1 MLRVLL
7 YILYLIFFLISC
19 YVFSINCH
27 NIYYHYSI
35 ISNHS
40 EDQAAFSS
48 KQVSFHPLILT
59 HFIYFC
65 RPHDFPHSSHI
76 TSFTSCCRRRRR
88 RHRCQTA
95 APATT
100 LPPPQHLH
108 QVTTATK
115 LPPPQPLSCC
125 TAFTAITKLPPPPP
139 PPPPRTSRCRTTPAA
154 TDATVPATQAATA
167 APPLS

>member
-1 MLRVLL
+1 MLRVLF

-59 HFIYFC
+59 HFTHFC
-65 RPHDFPHSSHI
+65 RPHNFPHSSHI
-76 TSFTSCCRRRRR
+76 TSLTSCSR
-88 RHRCQTA
+88 RHRRA
-95 APATT
+95 AA
-100 LPPPQHLH
+100 
-108 QVTTATK
+108 VA
-115 LPPPQPLSCC
+115 
-125 TAFTAITKLPPPPP
+125 KLPPPPP
-139 PPPPRTSRCRTTPAA
+139 RCRRHSTSIKLPPPPICRRRSR
-154 TDATVPATQAATA
+154 
-167 APPLS
+167 

>member
-1 MLRVLL
+1 MLRVLF

-59 HFIYFC
+59 HFTHFC
-65 RPHDFPHSSHI
+65 RPHNFPHSSHI
-76 TSFTSCCRRRRR
+76 TSLTSCRR
-88 RHRCQTA
+88 RHRRDSVRVAMEAIILLLYLEQRAHTQNRHL
-95 APATT
+95 T
-100 LPPPQHLH
+100 LL
-108 QVTTATK
+108 
-115 LPPPQPLSCC
+115 CC
-125 TAFTAITKLPPPPP
+125 PG
-139 PPPPRTSRCRTTPAA
+139 PRIPIP
-154 TDATVPATQAATA
+154 D
-167 APPLS
+167 